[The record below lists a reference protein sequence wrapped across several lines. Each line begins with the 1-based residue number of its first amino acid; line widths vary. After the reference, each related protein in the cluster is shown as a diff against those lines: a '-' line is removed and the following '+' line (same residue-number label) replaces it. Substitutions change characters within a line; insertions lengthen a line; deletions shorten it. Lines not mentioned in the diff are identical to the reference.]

1 MLLCILIASL
11 LDISGTVDDP
21 ISKVE
26 RCGINTYIGGIESR
40 GEGVMNIERS
50 LNYMTA
56 TGNAQGL
63 N

>member
-1 MLLCILIASL
+1 MLLCILIANL

-50 LNYMTA
+50 LN
-56 TGNAQGL
+56 
-63 N
+63 